1 VRGRPRRREEHAWQ
15 LPPQNV
21 LPSLFETSEVEILLP
36 FSLFFAFFF
45 FVKLVTALYF
55 NYGSLGL
62 EGSGLGGVGTGV
74 DKGTSQI
81 AEDGLG

>member
-1 VRGRPRRREEHAWQ
+1 MAAPTSKRPALAIRNE
-15 LPPQNV
+15 
-21 LPSLFETSEVEILLP
+21 FEILLP